1 MSIKNQSYP
10 RTIIKRELRIDDSK
24 KDSKDFKE
32 VEDYL
37 RTVSMKFMKE
47 PQALSIE
54 NLDKA
59 YTDIVGST
67 NTRDKSEKVILE

>member
-1 MSIKNQSYP
+1 MNNKNQNYP
-10 RTIIKRELRIDDSK
+10 RTIIKRELRIDETK

-59 YTDIVGST
+59 YTDIVGSNAREKT
-67 NTRDKSEKVILE
+67 DKGLSE

>member
-1 MSIKNQSYP
+1 MSNKTQSYT
-10 RTIIKRELRIDDSK
+10 RTIIKRELKIDDSK

-32 VEDYL
+32 VENYL

-59 YTDIVGST
+59 YTEIVGSN
-67 NTRDKSEKVILE
+67 NTREKTEKVISE

>member
-1 MSIKNQSYP
+1 MSNKNQSYT
-10 RTIIKRELRIDDSK
+10 RTIIKRELRIDDNK

-32 VEDYL
+32 VENYL

-54 NLDKA
+54 NLDQA
-59 YTDIVGST
+59 YTDIVGSN
-67 NTRDKSEKVILE
+67 NTREKTEKVISE

>member
-1 MSIKNQSYP
+1 MNNKNQIYP
-10 RTIIKRELRIDDSK
+10 RTIIKRELRIDETK

-59 YTDIVGST
+59 YTEIVGS
-67 NTRDKSEKVILE
+67 NARDKSDKGLSE

>member
-59 YTDIVGST
+59 YTDIVGSN
-67 NTRDKSEKVILE
+67 NTREKSEKVILE